1 MSRERLSLSPRAD
14 RLGIA
19 ASALCLVH
27 CVVTPLVLSLAS
39 VWAHFLPSEERLHRI
54 LAVLVAGI
62 GCFAMVSGYR
72 RHRRS
77 RVLLLMIVGLS
88 AIIAGAYFGDR
99 LPSHLAE
106 VAVTLA
112 GSSVM
117 MTAHFLNHT
126 FCKGCRCDVGTE
138 PNSAGAKEPSSSPR

>member
-1 MSRERLSLSPRAD
+1 MSQERQSLSLRAD

-19 ASALCLVH
+19 ASALCFAH
-27 CVVTPLVLSLAS
+27 CVVTPLVLSLSS
-39 VWAHFLPSEERLHRI
+39 VWAHFLPSEERIHRI

-62 GCFAMVSGYR
+62 GCLAMVSGYR

-112 GSSVM
+112 GSSAM

-126 FCKGCRCDVGTE
+126 FCKGCRCEDGH
-138 PNSAGAKEPSSSPR
+138 